1 MKQELNEMRMLNKI
15 YLILKKNTDSTEF
28 LKGIGV
34 GEVLIAGIKKSI
46 DIDIKKW
53 SQEIYQVIKEDLKS

>member
-1 MKQELNEMRMLNKI
+1 MKEELREMRMLNKI

-28 LKGIGV
+28 LRGV
-34 GEVLIAGIKKSI
+34 GVNEALITGIKKSI

-53 SQEIYQVIKEDLKS
+53 SQEIYQTIKEDLK